1 MKLTAQQMQDNI
13 FKGMSA
19 DRKLEVGSGLW
30 RCAKE
35 LVGDKL
41 INYDGDGTKRSEA
54 SFGKYSQNS

>member
-1 MKLTAQQMQDNI
+1 MQDNI